1 MKKYSESKKA
11 DSRARWRTKRGKS
24 SRGKIIPRTL
34 EIIMTGDD
42 SVNLSIRCVCIRPAD
57 ENKYICVSNKVYKKE
72 VRYNF
77 IHCLQHCVKRCG
89 YQGAWYLRKG
99 ETK

>member
-24 SRGKIIPRTL
+24 SRGKIIPWTL

-42 SVNLSIRCVCIRPAD
+42 SVDLSIRRVCVRSFVRSRKINIAVSDNVYTMNR
-57 ENKYICVSNKVYKKE
+57 KYAAIVCNM
-72 VRYNF
+72 
-77 IHCLQHCVKRCG
+77 C
-89 YQGAWYLRKG
+89 
-99 ETK
+99 